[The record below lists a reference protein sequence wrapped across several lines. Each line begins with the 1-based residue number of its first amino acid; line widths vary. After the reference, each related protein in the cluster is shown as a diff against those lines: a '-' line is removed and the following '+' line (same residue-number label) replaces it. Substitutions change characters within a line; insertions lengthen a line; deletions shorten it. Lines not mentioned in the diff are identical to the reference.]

1 MKKLMISKTVFMMAF
16 IPSSACFAVNVPSNS
31 LQVEYKKH
39 SKKQESESE
48 LLSFDTVYQIP
59 SKTYSYLDQVFT
71 SFYNKLTFN
80 TAITDSTFETN
91 SHYELVSIPLVAEN
105 EQGLQVEVFG
115 NFTDPT
121 SKRFSHYSNDQV
133 MSNYYS
139 NTHELNIYDSELSI
153 GAGISFKTGEQSK
166 VKVIISNSD
175 MPGYGNSNA
184 LLGFETSF

>member
-1 MKKLMISKTVFMMAF
+1 MVFF
-16 IPSSACFAVNVPSNS
+16 PSSYCFAVNVPSNS
-31 LQVEYKKH
+31 LQVEYQKN
-39 SKKQESESE
+39 SKKKEAESD

-59 SKTYSYLDQVFT
+59 TKTYSYLDQVFT

-91 SHYELVSIPLVAEN
+91 SHYELVSIPLIAEN
-105 EQGLQVEVFG
+105 EQGLQIEVFG
-115 NFTDPT
+115 NFTDSR
-121 SKRFSHYSNDQV
+121 SKRFVHYSNDQA

-153 GAGISFKTGEQSK
+153 GAGISFNTGKMSK
-166 VKVIISNSD
+166 VKIIISNSD